1 MDSRRVPLTRIASN
15 DAIRPLPASGARWK
29 KAAHPESIQT
39 ILTVVLPCLSRASKL
54 SYLALASVFLRVMDL
69 RRLLFL
75 NGIKAFEAA
84 ARSGSFSAPGAQ
96 LDVSAAPGSRR
107 GHLFGERLRGA
118 PV

>member
-29 KAAHPESIQT
+29 NATHRNQFKNHVT
-39 ILTVVLPCLSRASKL
+39 FLPCLSRASKL
-54 SYLALASVFLRVMDL
+54 SYLALASVFLRVTDL

-84 ARSGSFSAPGAQ
+84 ARSGSLAAAGRAPEGPAR
-96 LDVSAAPGSRR
+96 AGR
-107 GHLFGERLRGA
+107 
-118 PV
+118 